1 MRRPNVLAFMQ
12 RRVMRHSGVTQLLCV
27 ERQKS
32 YVLNQ
37 MPPAAGHQTAVLL
50 VVIAGVAL
58 ASVFAILVFRR
69 IAGLLLALVYR
80 YWPSAIPLFVSSESA
95 KCYLRST
102 RALANGRPE
111 EAVEHASQLL
121 EPSSGFNW
129 LWVNC
134 AVNAMINAGSYKEA
148 LRLKARWNTDFLER
162 ARRRHP
168 DGYLLVQVNLA
179 EALYNLGRFRCAKRL
194 LEDITPECNERGSR
208 LVRAGLIVQKA
219 WLSVLMGD
227 PVGALEK
234 MVTVNERHLPRN
246 YRAEVHFTRAAALRD
261 VGRLHEAKMEALR
274 GLKLSRRASSTRN
287 ALFMLGS
294 VAAEDGQPERAI
306 ELLEEGATHSY
317 RAQGAEGLVLLG
329 DQYRRVGR
337 NPQSKQAYV
346 CAIARD
352 PQGYA
357 ARWARRRLREEAASA

>member
-1 MRRPNVLAFMQ
+1 VPRLVEPPK
-12 RRVMRHSGVTQLLCV
+12 LLSF
-27 ERQKS
+27 EQGKS
-32 YVLNQ
+32 YVLKQ
-37 MPPAAGHQTAVLL
+37 MPPAVGDQSAVLF
-50 VVIAGVAL
+50 VVIVGVTL
-58 ASVFAILVFRR
+58 ASVLAILVFRR
-69 IAGLLLALVYR
+69 IARLLLALVYR
-80 YWPSAIPLFVSSESA
+80 YWPSALPLFSSSEST

-102 RALANGRPE
+102 RALDNGRPE
-111 EAVEHASQLL
+111 EAVEHALQLV
-121 EPSSGFNW
+121 EPGFSFNW

-134 AVNAMINAGSYKEA
+134 AVNALVNAGSYKEA
-148 LRLKARWNTDFLER
+148 LALKARWSRDFLER

-179 EALYNLGRFRCAKRL
+179 EALYNLGRFRCGKRL
-194 LEDITPECNERGSR
+194 LERITPECNERGSQ
-208 LVRAGLIVQKA
+208 LVRTGLIVQKA

-227 PVGALEK
+227 PVGALEQ
-234 MVTVNERHLPRN
+234 MVAVNERHLPRN

-261 VGRLHEAKMEALR
+261 VGRLQEAKTEALL

-287 ALFMLGS
+287 ALFILGS
-294 VAAEDGQPERAI
+294 VAAEEGQTERAI
-306 ELLEEGATHSY
+306 ELLEQGASHTY

-337 NPQSKQAYV
+337 NPQSKQAYA

-357 ARWARRRLREEAASA
+357 ARWARRRLREEAASP